1 MEEIHWKIVQTKR
14 TIDEL
19 RAAIESQNIFEMMY
33 EPYDL
38 YCDKRKRT
46 QIELIKEIIF
56 ELKRDFNK
64 EFELLEK
71 HKNDHIFTIG
81 EKNDQIKDLLENLK
95 EPINIEKFQVA
106 PEEKPDHIFELNEA
120 TEINVERFL
129 TKEQREELEE
139 IERKQQEREA
149 LLQGDNVGQR
159 GLVRMLGGNELIF
172 KKEKNKIDEELVRED
187 WMNKPE
193 TDLTDEEKQKLKD
206 FEQRVKDSFEKQ
218 KKQWLVNLSRV
229 RQEIVEIKSR
239 FEEQLFGL
247 YKRRIFY
254 DARIQ
259 EQELQI
265 IRLTIGLHDVK
276 ETAHNVIK
284 YDQQFAEQEVLLEKK
299 KDFVHI
305 CNDQYSEFDQRMKND
320 KGFHEQE
327 QRMRTFCRQ
336 EDFEERKILQF
347 IKVGKSTCKVVV
359 PPETIEKMKTHIVQL
374 DPYSEIDTE
383 VVNETVREME
393 KAESYNVD

>member
-1 MEEIHWKIVQTKR
+1 
-14 TIDEL
+14 
-19 RAAIESQNIFEMMY
+19 
-33 EPYDL
+33 
-38 YCDKRKRT
+38 
-46 QIELIKEIIF
+46 
-56 ELKRDFNK
+56 
-64 EFELLEK
+64 
-71 HKNDHIFTIG
+71 
-81 EKNDQIKDLLENLK
+81 
-95 EPINIEKFQVA
+95 
-106 PEEKPDHIFELNEA
+106 
-120 TEINVERFL
+120 
-129 TKEQREELEE
+129 
-139 IERKQQEREA
+139 
-149 LLQGDNVGQR
+149 
-159 GLVRMLGGNELIF
+159 MLGGNELIF

-193 TDLTDEEKQKLKD
+193 SDLTDEEKQKLKD

-239 FEEQLFGL
+239 FEEQLYGL

-254 DARIQ
+254 DARIE

-276 ETAHNVIK
+276 ETAHNVVK
-284 YDQQFAEQEVLLEKK
+284 YDQQFGEQETLLEKK

-320 KGFHEQE
+320 KGFQEQE

-359 PPETIEKMKTHIVQL
+359 PPEQIEKMKAHVIPL

-383 VVNETVREME
+383 VVNEAVREME
-393 KAESYNVD
+393 KAESYNVDLHRHMFGEIEPIQFE

>member
-1 MEEIHWKIVQTKR
+1 
-14 TIDEL
+14 
-19 RAAIESQNIFEMMY
+19 MY